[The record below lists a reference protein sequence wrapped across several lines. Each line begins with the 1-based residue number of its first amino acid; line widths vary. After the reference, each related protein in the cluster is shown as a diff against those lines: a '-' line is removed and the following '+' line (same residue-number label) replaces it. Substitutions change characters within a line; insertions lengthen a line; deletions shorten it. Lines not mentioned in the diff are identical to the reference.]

1 MKIIVLFFLKVY
13 ILTEALA
20 CVDMKNTVEIVQ
32 ECPRTEENWN
42 ARALLKKCNTV
53 CSTSEYHCVINKEMT
68 AYIEVCATP
77 RYMQGY
83 CAYFDWMD
91 DKIKGMYQLDC
102 SKFQSPCPTRYN
114 SIEAYK
120 YPSCYDAI
128 KQYVTIAPTVD
139 RTTTLNSL
147 TVALNKTEGDKT
159 ANEDGNNIVII
170 VVPVVLVVVAIIL
183 GVIFWRKRR
192 TKAEKDNT
200 RKEDVEAMDS
210 LMEHRENTKNE
221 ESSEEN
227 AAMAELIKEYEEKFA
242 EMSKQI
248 EMLKNQCEI
257 DNQELKKKVLEQNE
271 ECKRLNNRLQEAKGN
286 IRVLCRIKFSE
297 ENDILSTAKSTVS
310 IKGTEKRY
318 TFEKV
323 FDKESTQREV
333 YEDIKELVRSFL
345 DGYNLCI
352 FAYGQTGSGK
362 TYTMEGPP
370 GNQSE
375 DNEGIIPRA
384 MKQVFQTIKEL
395 KVAGWTYKLRA
406 SYIELYNEEIR
417 DLTKGPNVQVKHE
430 IKYPRGEQGKATITN
445 IKEEEVE
452 NTDDALNFYRQ
463 ASKNRTSG
471 KTGRNERSSRSH
483 AIFRVEMT
491 GKVENVEG
499 VNDTCSGTLTLVD
512 LAGSEKLDDAAS
524 VTTNQETKKINL
536 SLMELSKV
544 LRALRKKENP
554 FYRNSK
560 LTYLLKN
567 SLGGNSK
574 TLMIVNVS
582 PTEDCQRETKSTLEF
597 GEEVSKVVL
606 EKVPRK
612 NK

>member
-1 MKIIVLFFLKVY
+1 MTTTVVIQQPTGTTNKALMVTGIEGHRNWSTGLLDCFDDFSSCLMGFFCLPCTVCTVASRTGECCCMPYCVPGGTVVMRTRIRTIGGIQVL
-13 ILTEALA
+13 TDAWA
-20 CVDMKNTVEIVQ
+20 CVDMEKTVATVQ
-32 ECPRTEENWN
+32 ECPDTEEKWN

-77 RYMQGY
+77 RYMQ
-83 CAYFDWMD
+83 
-91 DKIKGMYQLDC
+91 DK
-102 SKFQSPCPTRYN
+102 
-114 SIEAYK
+114 
-120 YPSCYDAI
+120 
-128 KQYVTIAPTVD
+128 
-139 RTTTLNSL
+139 
-147 TVALNKTEGDKT
+147 
-159 ANEDGNNIVII
+159 
-170 VVPVVLVVVAIIL
+170 
-183 GVIFWRKRR
+183 
-192 TKAEKDNT
+192 EK
-200 RKEDVEAMDS
+200 
-210 LMEHRENTKNE
+210 L
-221 ESSEEN
+221 
-227 AAMAELIKEYEEKFA
+227 A
-242 EMSKQI
+242 EMSRQI
-248 EMLKNQCEI
+248 EILKTQSEM
-257 DNQELKKKVLEQNE
+257 DNQELKKKVLEKNE
-271 ECKRLNNRLQEAKGN
+271 ECKRLNNKLQEAKGN
-286 IRVLCRIKFSE
+286 IRVLCRIKLCE
-297 ENDILSTAKSTVS
+297 ENDILSTTKTTVS

-318 TFEKV
+318 TFERV

-370 GNQSE
+370 DNISE
-375 DNEGIIPRA
+375 DTEGIIPRA

-417 DLTKGPNVQVKHE
+417 DLTKGSNVQEKHE

-452 NTDDALNFYRQ
+452 NTDDALNFYKQ
-463 ASKNRTSG
+463 ASKSRTSG

-491 GKVENVEG
+491 GRVENVEG
-499 VNDTCSGTLTLVD
+499 VKNTCSGTLTLVD

-554 FYRNSK
+554 IYRNSK
-560 LTYLLKN
+560 LTFLLKN

-582 PTEDCQRETKSTLEF
+582 PTEDCKRETERTLEF
-597 GEEVSKVVL
+597 GKEVSKVVL
-606 EKVPRK
+606 ENVPRK

>member
-1 MKIIVLFFLKVY
+1 MVLGPDTRQS
-13 ILTEALA
+13 ITEL
-20 CVDMKNTVEIVQ
+20 VEDPVERDLSADGLHLLQ
-32 ECPRTEENWN
+32 TLQTLRTL
-42 ARALLKKCNTV
+42 RSVSYLCLFRV
-53 CSTSEYHCVINKEMT
+53 
-68 AYIEVCATP
+68 
-77 RYMQGY
+77 
-83 CAYFDWMD
+83 F
-91 DKIKGMYQLDC
+91 
-102 SKFQSPCPTRYN
+102 
-114 SIEAYK
+114 
-120 YPSCYDAI
+120 
-128 KQYVTIAPTVD
+128 
-139 RTTTLNSL
+139 
-147 TVALNKTEGDKT
+147 
-159 ANEDGNNIVII
+159 I
-170 VVPVVLVVVAIIL
+170 VVPVLVVLIVLVAIVL
-183 GVIFWRKRR
+183 GVLFWWKRR
-192 TKAEKDNT
+192 QNTKQDDKGKIDE
-200 RKEDVEAMDS
+200 EATLNLLGKS
-210 LMEHRENTKNE
+210 KENTKNGE
-221 ESSEEN
+221 VSEEN
-227 AAMAELIKEYEEKFA
+227 TAMAELIKDYKEKLA
-242 EMSKQI
+242 EMSRQI
-248 EMLKNQCEI
+248 EILKTQSEM
-257 DNQELKKKVLEQNE
+257 DNQELKKKVLEKNE
-271 ECKRLNNRLQEAKGN
+271 ECKRLNNKLQEAKGN
-286 IRVLCRIKFSE
+286 IRVLCRIKLCE
-297 ENDILSTAKSTVS
+297 ENDILSTTKTTVS

-318 TFEKV
+318 TFERV

-370 GNQSE
+370 DNISE
-375 DNEGIIPRA
+375 DTEGIIPRA

-417 DLTKGPNVQVKHE
+417 DLTKGSNVQEKHE

-452 NTDDALNFYRQ
+452 NTDDALNFYKQ
-463 ASKNRTSG
+463 ASKSRTSG

-491 GKVENVEG
+491 GRVENVEG
-499 VNDTCSGTLTLVD
+499 VKNTCSGTLTLVD

-554 FYRNSK
+554 IYRNSK
-560 LTYLLKN
+560 LTFLLKN

-582 PTEDCQRETKSTLEF
+582 PTEDCKRETERTLEF
-597 GEEVSKVVL
+597 GKEVSKVVL
-606 EKVPRK
+606 ENVPRK